1 MTADWFFENWEL
13 ASRDKTIQNI
23 YNVLFRDVVYFL
35 FRVSSKNTYTWTIL
49 DISIVMYVLVICEN
63 LWCEMFLQM
72 GKNKFFQLLLK
83 VSKFKLV
90 FPNCILSTVAGL
102 RNLCS
107 DLLLFE

>member
-23 YNVLFRDVVYFL
+23 YNVL

-72 GKNKFFQLLLK
+72 GRNKFFQLLLK

-90 FPNCILSTVAGL
+90 FPNYILSTVAGL